1 MLKINISEKQKR
13 FADYYI
19 ETTNVENSAL
29 QAGYSKTYSRSQSYK
44 LLANVGIKAYI
55 DERMAQL
62 ASNRLADAKEVLE
75 YLTSVL
81 RGESESEIVA
91 VELVGEG
98 VSKAKCI
105 SKRPDEKEK
114 LRAAELLGKRYGIFT
129 DKLNIEGAV
138 PIIIYGEDKIEE

>member
-1 MLKINISEKQKR
+1 MLKISISEKQKR

-19 ETTNVENSAL
+19 ETANVENSAL

-44 LLANVGIKAYI
+44 LLANIGIKAYV

-62 ASNRLADAKEVLE
+62 ANNRLADAKEVLE

-91 VELVGEG
+91 VEFIGDG
-98 VSKAKCI
+98 KSKAKCI

>member
-1 MLKINISEKQKR
+1 MLKIKISEQQKR

-19 ETTNVENSAL
+19 ATTNAENSAL
-29 QAGYSKTYSRSQSYK
+29 QAGYSKTYARAQSYK

-62 ASNRLADAKEVLE
+62 ASNRLADAREILE

-91 VELVGEG
+91 VEFIGDGE
-98 VSKAKCI
+98 SRAKRI

-138 PIIIYGEDKIEE
+138 PIIICGEDKIEE